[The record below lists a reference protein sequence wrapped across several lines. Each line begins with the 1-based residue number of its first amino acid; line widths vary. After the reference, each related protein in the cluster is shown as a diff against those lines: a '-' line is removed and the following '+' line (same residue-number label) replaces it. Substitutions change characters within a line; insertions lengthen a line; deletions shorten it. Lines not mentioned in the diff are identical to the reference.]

1 MPQRGRRTADDLILT
16 ALSCGATQEAAAQK
30 AGVSKATVQRRLKDP
45 EFCQRLQE
53 LGTEMVKRVSSALTA
68 ASMEAIKTLL
78 SLQATT
84 IPHAVRLGAARSVLE
99 MGIKLR
105 ESASWEERLAA
116 LEQLMASKQ
125 AG

>member
-16 ALSCGATQEAAAQK
+16 ALSCGATHEAAAQK

-53 LGTEMVKRVSSALTA
+53 LGTDMVKRASSALTA
-68 ASMEAIKTLL
+68 ASVEAIKTLL

-84 IPHAVRLGAARSVLE
+84 VPHAVGLGAARAVLE
-99 MGIKLR
+99 IGTKLR
-105 ESASWEERLAA
+105 EVATLEERLAA
-116 LEQLMASKQ
+116 LEQQMASKQ